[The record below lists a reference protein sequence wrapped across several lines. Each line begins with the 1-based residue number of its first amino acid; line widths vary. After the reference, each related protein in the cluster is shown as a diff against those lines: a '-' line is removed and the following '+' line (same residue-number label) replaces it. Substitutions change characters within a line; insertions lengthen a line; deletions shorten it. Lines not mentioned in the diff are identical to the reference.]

1 MRAEW
6 DAARVCWTRGV
17 DLDFRSVAFID
28 EPLGVKIDL
37 AERNDDFDLDGAGA
51 ANEDIIVREC

>member
-1 MRAEW
+1 
-6 DAARVCWTRGV
+6 
-17 DLDFRSVAFID
+17 VAFID